1 MQRPEWEEGEGSKKA
16 KTKEEQT
23 ELQEMIPETEQANVT
38 TELGGREVT
47 RAC

>member
-1 MQRPEWEEGEGSKKA
+1 MQHPEWEEGEGSKA

-23 ELQEMIPETEQANVT
+23 DLQAMILETEWDDT
-38 TELGGREVT
+38 TKELGDREVT